1 MFAPFCHSMW
11 WKPNVYWPRLSVPSA
26 NPNVSPLAICFAIAT
41 SSAPLDGTFG
51 WPSAPTS
58 PASFMIFRL
67 K

>member
-1 MFAPFCHSMW
+1 M
-11 WKPNVYWPRLSVPSA
+11 YWPRLSVPSA
-26 NPNVSPLAICFAIAT
+26 NPNVSPLAICLAIAT

-58 PASFMIFRL
+58 PASFMIFTL